1 MLIPL
6 TTPVSDRKVAVAT
19 MLNPSSDPTW
29 RTRLLQSHTAS
40 AIIAARMF
48 ADQFDTGT
56 IERIDHPGQGFDD
69 TADIA
74 DARFH
79 PLNGWQRNPGQ
90 FGQRLLVNAQQRAR
104 RSHLEGR
111 DHTAIPYIKNDK

>member
-1 MLIPL
+1 MLIAL
-6 TTPVSDRKVAVAT
+6 SAPVSDRKVAVAT

-40 AIIAARMF
+40 AIIAVRMF
-48 ADQFDTGT
+48 ADQIDTGA
-56 IERIDHPGQGFDD
+56 IERIDHPGQGLDD
-69 TADIA
+69 TANIA

-90 FGQRLLVNAQQRAR
+90 FGQRLLVNAQQHAR

-111 DHTAIPYIKNDK
+111 DHVAIQYVIYDK